1 VIPSECCP
9 IDSSRP
15 NPDKAPA
22 PTNLEPTF
30 RDPAGQLLLQEDCA
44 LRRVRPAAV
53 EEALLFLRSPLCR
66 QLERDGDLISS
77 EILDASSVD
86 SSIFDSSA
94 MPPSA
99 QGELWL
105 RHPRIDPISYPWEWT
120 PAQWRAAAELTL
132 RVAGKA
138 IDAGWMLK
146 DATPLNV
153 LFAGPRP
160 VFIDVLSFEKRDPHS
175 TVWLAYGQFV
185 RTFLLPLVALKYLSW
200 PLETT
205 LFWRDGYE
213 PAALYRALP
222 RWRRFHPAL
231 LDVVTLASM
240 FEGKSGKTS
249 KPRPSPSAS
258 DPELAAHILH
268 KRLTRLGKQIRS
280 MAGEPGKSQW
290 SRYEQS
296 ASHYQAAD
304 VEQKKQWVS
313 AVLERS
319 NPARVLD
326 VGANTG
332 TYSLL
337 AAAAGAQVVALDSDS
352 AALEALGR
360 AALEKNA
367 PITAL
372 VANIARPTPAAGWR
386 NREHLSLLD
395 RLTIQDRLTS
405 QDRVSSQDRLTGQG
419 QLAGRFDLV
428 LLLAVIHH
436 LILREQLPLAHI
448 AELCATLT
456 SRWLVVE
463 WVPPSDPMFQE
474 WLRGRDHLY
483 GHLSEDD
490 LLQAF
495 APFFRGP
502 QQDID
507 RCRLANGRVLLL
519 FERQSTIP
527 AQSSPQIS
535 TGAPPA

>member
-1 VIPSECCP
+1 VTHSECCP
-9 IDSSRP
+9 IDSSLP
-15 NPDKAPA
+15 NPDRAPA

-30 RDPAGQLLLQEDCA
+30 RDPAGQLLLNEDHA

-53 EEALLFLRSPLCR
+53 EEVLLFLRSPLCP

-77 EILDASSVD
+77 EIV
-86 SSIFDSSA
+86 DSSA

-99 QGELWL
+99 EGELWL

-160 VFIDVLSFEKRDPHS
+160 IFVDVLSFEKRDPHS

-185 RTFLLPLVALKYLSW
+185 RTFLLPLVAARYLSW

-213 PAALYRALP
+213 PATLYRALP

-231 LDVVTLASM
+231 LDVVTLASL
-240 FEGKSGKTS
+240 FEGKSGGEGKS
-249 KPRPSPSAS
+249 GEPKKPRAAPSAA

-268 KRLTRLGKQIRS
+268 KRLARLGKQIRS

-304 VEQKKQWVS
+304 VEQKKQFVS
-313 AVLERS
+313 AVLERCR
-319 NPARVLD
+319 PARVLD
-326 VGANTG
+326 IGANTG

-360 AALEKNA
+360 AALEKKV
-367 PITAL
+367 PVSAL
-372 VANIARPTPAAGWR
+372 VANIARPSPAAGWR

-395 RLTIQDRLTS
+395 RLT
-405 QDRVSSQDRLTGQG
+405 GK
-419 QLAGRFDLV
+419 FDLV

-448 AELCATLT
+448 AELSAALT
-456 SRWLVVE
+456 RRWLVVE

-483 GHLSEDD
+483 GHLSEND
-490 LLQAF
+490 LIQAF

-502 QQDID
+502 KHNPQHNID
-507 RCRLANGRVLLL
+507 RCELPNGRVLLL
-519 FERQSTIP
+519 FERQNQIP
-527 AQSSPQIS
+527 AQFPAQIPA
-535 TGAPPA
+535 GAHPA